1 MQVLYI
7 DVYFLINLTVDL
19 LALFLAMR
27 LTSAVVSPPRLLACS
42 VLGAICSVFDILMP
56 NMVLLRVANICA
68 FLLLLGRFAIKRGSV
83 MRRLR
88 LTIMF
93 FIIEALLGGLVHFVY
108 TMLDRAMAGIKTD
121 GIGGA
126 SNRGALVFAVI
137 ILICVGVL
145 RLVIMLFSRSGG
157 VKRAKVRI
165 IFDGKEHEA
174 EAFVDSGNLVR
185 DPMGMCPVVFI
196 KSKLAQAIVPGVATE
211 LCEIGGLD
219 ERIKRR
225 VRFIPI
231 TRGGGT
237 HVLVGLRADSF
248 LVCCG
253 GWQEVD
259 VTLAIDNE
267 GGNYDGLDIL
277 IPSVVVDNA

>member
-27 LTSAVVSPPRLLACS
+27 LTSAVTSPPRLLACS
-42 VLGAICSVFDILMP
+42 VLGAFCSVGDVLMP
-56 NMVLLRVANICA
+56 DLVLLRVANICV

-83 MRRLR
+83 MRRVR
-88 LTIMF
+88 LTVMF
-93 FIIEALLGGLVHFVY
+93 FIIEALLCGLVHFVY
-108 TMLDRAMAGIKTD
+108 TMLDRAMDGVNTD

-126 SNRGALVFAVI
+126 GNRGMLVFAVI

-157 VKRAKVRI
+157 VKRARVRI
-165 IFDGKEHEA
+165 LFNGKEHEL

-196 KSKLAQAIVPGVATE
+196 KGTLAKAIAPGIATE
-211 LCEIGGLD
+211 LCDIGGLD
-219 ERIKRR
+219 ESLKRR
-225 VRFIPI
+225 IRFIPI

-237 HVLVGLRADSF
+237 HVLVGLRADGF
-248 LVCCG
+248 LVYCG
-253 GWQEVD
+253 SWQEVD

-277 IPSVVVDNA
+277 VPSVVIDNA